1 MATSDNNRSLFGWQF
16 TRTSAEKNTKP
27 VSFSPDNEDGA
38 FEISPT
44 GGYFGQYMD
53 LQGDKFQNDKEL
65 IMKYR
70 TISQYPEVDLAV
82 EDICN
87 EAITVES
94 GKILK
99 LNLDKLDQ
107 PDKIKEMIHD
117 EFDRILSLTNF
128 RNNAYD
134 LFKRWYVDG
143 RLFFHVI
150 IDQANPENGIKELRS
165 IDPTKIRKIKETE
178 RVKDPKTGADLVKEG
193 EEYYLYQDDVLFNS
207 QEGLKITTDAI
218 IQVNSGLLNETRDK
232 VIGHLQKALKPLNQ
246 LSMMEDSLVIYRI
259 SRAPERRIF
268 YIDVGNLPKGKAEEY
283 LNNTMNR
290 YRNKIVY
297 DPATGAIKDEK
308 IHRNV
313 MEDFWLPRR
322 EGGRGTEISTLPGG
336 QNLGEI
342 EDIQYFQQKLYN
354 ALNIPM
360 SRLTEADAFSIGRSS
375 EITRDEL
382 KFQKFINRIRVKFSN
397 MFYEALKRQ
406 LVLKNIIKK
415 EEWNSIKDGVTI
427 EYSRD
432 NYYAELKDGEILK
445 ERIEMVQMMDEYI
458 GMFWSKDWIRRNI
471 LKLTDEDIKQIAKD
485 NKKDPMKDDD
495 INADLANSAI

>member
-1 MATSDNNRSLFGWQF
+1 MAENDKGLFGWSF
-16 TRTSAEKNTKP
+16 KKKAIESEKKP
-27 VSFSPDNEDGA
+27 ISFAADNEDGA
-38 FEISPT
+38 YEISPT

-53 LQGDKFQNDKEL
+53 LGGDKFQSDRDL

-70 TISQYPEVDLAV
+70 QISQYPEVDMAI

-87 EAITVES
+87 EAITDENGIIVR
-94 GKILK
+94 
-99 LNLDKLDQ
+99 LNLDNLDQ
-107 PDKIKEMIHD
+107 KDSVKELIME

-128 RNNAYD
+128 SMTAYD
-134 LFKRWYVDG
+134 TFRRWYIDG
-143 RLFFHVI
+143 RLFYHCI
-150 IDQANPENGIKELRS
+150 INDAKPDAGILELRQ
-165 IDPTKIRKIKETE
+165 IDPTKIRKIKEVE
-178 RVKDPKTGADLVKEG
+178 KVKDPKTGADLTKEG
-193 EEYYLYQDDVLFNS
+193 KEYYLYQDDTMSNNS
-207 QEGLKITTDAI
+207 EGLRINPDAI
-218 IQVNSGLLNETRDK
+218 IQVNSGLLNEERNK
-232 VIGHLQKALKPLNQ
+232 VVGYLNKALKPINQ

-283 LNNTMNR
+283 LNSTMNK
-290 YRNKIVY
+290 YRNKVVY
-297 DPATGAIKDEK
+297 DPTTGAIKDEK

-322 EGGRGTEISTLPGG
+322 EGGRGTEITTLPGG

-342 EDIQYFQQKLYN
+342 EDIQYFQNKLYR

-360 SRLTEADAFSIGRSS
+360 SRLSEGDAFSVGRSS

-382 KFQKFINRIRVKFSN
+382 KFQKFIDRCRGKFSTL
-397 MFYEALKRQ
+397 FYEALKRQ
-406 LVLKNIIKK
+406 LILKKIIVPSDWVNIREDI
-415 EEWNSIKDGVTI
+415 VV

-458 GMFWSKDWIRRNI
+458 GTFWSKDWVRRNI

-485 NKKDPMKDDD
+485 NKEDPMEPDD
-495 INADLANSAI
+495 INTDLANSAL

>member
-1 MATSDNNRSLFGWQF
+1 MADNNRSLFGWQF
-16 TRTSAEKNTKP
+16 SRTPKESQKP
-27 VSFSPDNEDGA
+27 ISFTPDNEDGA

-99 LNLDKLDQ
+99 LDLDKLNQ
-107 PDKIKEMIHD
+107 SDKVKDLVNI
-117 EFDRILSLTNF
+117 EFEKILSLTNF
-128 RNNAYD
+128 RSNAYD

-150 IDQANPENGIKELRS
+150 IDNKKPHDGIKELRP

-178 RVKDPKTGADLVKEG
+178 KVKDPKTGAELIKDG
-193 EEYYLYQDDVLFNS
+193 AEYYLYQDENMFNTS
-207 QEGLKITTDAI
+207 EGLKINTDAI
-218 IQVNSGLLNETRDK
+218 IQVNSGLLNENRDK
-232 VIGHLQKALKPLNQ
+232 VIGYLNKALKPLNQ

-322 EGGRGTEISTLPGG
+322 EGGRGTEIDTLPGG
-336 QNLGEI
+336 ANLGEI
-342 EDIQYFQQKLYN
+342 EDIQYFQQKLYK

-382 KFQKFINRIRVKFSN
+382 KFQKFINRIRVKFSTL
-397 MFYEALKRQ
+397 FYEALKRQ
-406 LVLKNIIKK
+406 LILKKIIKS
-415 EEWNSIKDGVTI
+415 EEWNTIKDGIVFA
-427 EYSRD
+427 YSRD
-432 NYYAELKDGEILK
+432 NYYAELKDSEILR

-458 GMFWSKDWIRRNI
+458 GLFWSKEWIRRNI
-471 LKLTDEDIKQIAKD
+471 LKLNDDDIKQIAKD
-485 NKKDPMKDDD
+485 NKKDPLKSDD
-495 INADLANSAI
+495 INPDIANSAI

>member
-1 MATSDNNRSLFGWQF
+1 MADNNRSLFGWQF
-16 TRTSAEKNTKP
+16 SRTPKESQKP
-27 VSFSPDNEDGA
+27 ISFTPDNEDGA

-99 LNLDKLDQ
+99 LDLDKLNQ
-107 PDKIKEMIHD
+107 SDKVKDLVNI
-117 EFDRILSLTNF
+117 EFEKILSLTNF
-128 RNNAYD
+128 RSNAYD

-150 IDQANPENGIKELRS
+150 IDNKKPHDGIKELRP

-178 RVKDPKTGADLVKEG
+178 KVKDPKTGAELIKDG
-193 EEYYLYQDDVLFNS
+193 AEYYLYQDENMFNTS
-207 QEGLKITTDAI
+207 EGLKINTDAI
-218 IQVNSGLLNETRDK
+218 IQVNSGLLNENRDK
-232 VIGHLQKALKPLNQ
+232 VIGYLNKALKPLNQ

-322 EGGRGTEISTLPGG
+322 EGGRGTEIDTLPGG
-336 QNLGEI
+336 ANLGEI
-342 EDIQYFQQKLYN
+342 EDIQYFQQKLYK

-382 KFQKFINRIRVKFSN
+382 KFQKFINRIRVKFSTL
-397 MFYEALKRQ
+397 FYEALKRQ
-406 LVLKNIIKK
+406 LILKKIIKS
-415 EEWNSIKDGVTI
+415 EEWNTIKDGIVFA
-427 EYSRD
+427 YSRD
-432 NYYAELKDGEILK
+432 NYYAELKDSEILR

-458 GMFWSKDWIRRNI
+458 GLFWSKDWIRRNI
-471 LKLTDEDIKQIAKD
+471 LKLNDDDIKQIAKD
-485 NKKDPMKDDD
+485 NKKDPLKSDD
-495 INADLANSAI
+495 INPDIANSAI

>member
-1 MATSDNNRSLFGWQF
+1 MAENDKGLFGWSF
-16 TRTSAEKNTKP
+16 KKKAIESEKKP
-27 VSFSPDNEDGA
+27 ISFAADNEDGA
-38 FEISPT
+38 YEISPT

-53 LQGDKFQNDKEL
+53 LGGDKFQSDRDL

-70 TISQYPEVDLAV
+70 QISQYPEVDMAI

-87 EAITVES
+87 EAITDENGV
-94 GKILK
+94 IVR
-99 LNLDKLDQ
+99 LNLDNLDQ
-107 PDKIKEMIHD
+107 KDSVKELIME

-128 RNNAYD
+128 SMSAYD
-134 LFKRWYVDG
+134 TFRRWYIDG
-143 RLFFHVI
+143 RLFYHCI
-150 IDQANPENGIKELRS
+150 INDSKPDAGLLELRQ
-165 IDPTKIRKIKETE
+165 IDPTKIRKIKEVE
-178 RVKDPKTGADLVKEG
+178 KVKDPKTGADLTKEG
-193 EEYYLYQDDVLFNS
+193 KEYYLYQDDAMSSNS
-207 QEGLKITTDAI
+207 EGLRINPDAI
-218 IQVNSGLLNETRDK
+218 IQVNSGLLNEERNK
-232 VIGHLQKALKPLNQ
+232 VVGYLNKALKPINQ

-283 LNNTMNR
+283 LNSTMNK
-290 YRNKIVY
+290 YRNKVVY
-297 DPATGAIKDEK
+297 DPTTGAIKDEK

-322 EGGRGTEISTLPGG
+322 EGGRGTEITTLPGG

-342 EDIQYFQQKLYN
+342 EDIQYFQSKLYR

-360 SRLTEADAFSIGRSS
+360 SRLSEGDAFSVGRSS

-382 KFQKFINRIRVKFSN
+382 KFQKFIDRCRGKFSTL
-397 MFYEALKRQ
+397 FYEALKRQ
-406 LVLKNIIKK
+406 LILKKIIVPSDWVNIREDI
-415 EEWNSIKDGVTI
+415 VV

-458 GMFWSKDWIRRNI
+458 GTFWSKDWVRRNI

-485 NKKDPMKDDD
+485 NKEDPMEPDD
-495 INADLANSAI
+495 INTDLANSAL

>member
-1 MATSDNNRSLFGWQF
+1 MADKDGRSFFGF
-16 TRTSAEKNTKP
+16 EFKRKAIETNKKP
-27 VSFSPDNEDGA
+27 VSFAADNEDGA
-38 FEISPT
+38 YEISPT

-53 LQGDKFQNDKEL
+53 IGGDKFQTDKDL

-70 TISQYPEVDLAV
+70 AISSYPEVDMAI

-87 EAITVES
+87 EAITDENGIIV
-94 GKILK
+94 K
-99 LNLDKLDQ
+99 LNLDELDQ
-107 PDKIKEMIHD
+107 ADNVKDLIME

-128 RNNAYD
+128 SMTAYD
-134 LFKRWYVDG
+134 TFRRWYIDG
-143 RLFFHVI
+143 RLFYHVI
-150 IDQANPENGIKELRS
+150 INENKADAGILELRQ
-165 IDPTKIRKIKETE
+165 IDPTKIRKIKEVE
-178 RVKDPKTGADLVKEG
+178 KVKDPKTGAELTKEG
-193 EEYYLYQDDVLFNS
+193 KEYYLYQDDAMVNNA
-207 QEGLKITTDAI
+207 EGLKINVDSI
-218 IQVNSGLLNETRDK
+218 IQVNSGLLNDDRNK
-232 VIGHLQKALKPLNQ
+232 VVGYLNKALKPLNQ

-283 LNNTMNR
+283 LNNTMNK
-290 YRNKIVY
+290 YRNKVVY

-322 EGGRGTEISTLPGG
+322 EGGRGTEITTLPGG

-342 EDIQYFQQKLYN
+342 EDIQYFQNKLYR

-360 SRLTEADAFSIGRSS
+360 SRLQESDAFSVGRSS

-382 KFQKFINRIRVKFSN
+382 KFQKFIDRCRGKFSTL
-397 MFYEALKRQ
+397 FYETLKRQ
-406 LVLKNIIKK
+406 LILKKIIVPSDWVNIREDI
-415 EEWNSIKDGVTI
+415 VV

-458 GMFWSKDWIRRNI
+458 GMFWSKEWIRRNI

-485 NKKDPMKDDD
+485 NKEDPMSDDD
-495 INADLANSAI
+495 INPDLANSAI

>member
-1 MATSDNNRSLFGWQF
+1 
-16 TRTSAEKNTKP
+16 
-27 VSFSPDNEDGA
+27 
-38 FEISPT
+38 
-44 GGYFGQYMD
+44 MD

-99 LNLDKLDQ
+99 LDLDKLEQSNKVKDLISLEFN
-107 PDKIKEMIHD
+107 KI
-117 EFDRILSLTNF
+117 LQLTNF

-134 LFKRWYVDG
+134 IFKRWYVDG

-150 IDQANPENGIKELRS
+150 IDPKKPADGIKELRP

-178 RVKDPKTGADLVKEG
+178 KVRDPKTGAELIKEG
-193 EEYYLYQDDVLFNS
+193 AEYYLYQDESMYNS
-207 QEGLKITTDAI
+207 SEGLKINTDAI
-218 IQVNSGLLNETRDK
+218 IQVNSGLLNEDRNK
-232 VIGHLQKALKPLNQ
+232 VIGYLNKALKPLNQ

-297 DPATGAIKDEK
+297 DPTTGAIRDEK

-322 EGGRGTEISTLPGG
+322 EGGRGTEIDTLPGG
-336 QNLGEI
+336 ANLGEI
-342 EDIQYFQQKLYN
+342 EDILYFQNKLYR

-360 SRLTEADAFSIGRSS
+360 SRLQEADAFSVGRSS

-382 KFQKFINRIRVKFSN
+382 KFQKFIDRIRNKFSN
-397 MFYEALKRQ
+397 IFYEALKRQ
-406 LVLKNIIKK
+406 LVLKKIIVPSDWVNIR
-415 EEWNSIKDGVTI
+415 EGMMV

-432 NYYAELKDGEILK
+432 NYYAELKDSEILK
-445 ERIEMVQMMDEYI
+445 ERIETIQMMDEYI
-458 GMFWSKDWIRRNI
+458 GLFWSKDWVRRNI
-471 LKLTDEDIKQIAKD
+471 LKLNDEEIKDINKQ
-485 NKKDPMKDDD
+485 NKDDPLEPGD
-495 INADLANSAI
+495 INPDLSNAPI

>member
-1 MATSDNNRSLFGWQF
+1 MAEQNRSLFGWQL
-16 TRTSAEKNTKP
+16 TKKQPENIKP
-27 VSFSPDNEDGA
+27 VSFTPDNEDGA

-99 LNLDKLDQ
+99 LDLDKLEQSNKVKDLIHMEFE
-107 PDKIKEMIHD
+107 KI
-117 EFDRILSLTNF
+117 LALTNF

-134 LFKRWYVDG
+134 IFKRWYVDG

-150 IDQANPENGIKELRS
+150 IDQNNPSDGIKELRPV
-165 IDPTKIRKIKETE
+165 DPTKIRKIKETE
-178 RVKDPKTGADLVKEG
+178 KVKDPKTGAELIKDG
-193 EEYYLYQDDVLFNS
+193 AEYYLYQDDVLFNS
-207 QEGLKITTDAI
+207 QEGLKIATDAI

-232 VIGHLQKALKPLNQ
+232 VIGYLQKALKPLNQ

-297 DPATGAIKDEK
+297 DPTTGAIRDEK

-322 EGGRGTEISTLPGG
+322 EGGRGTEIDTLPGG
-336 QNLGEI
+336 ANLGEI
-342 EDIQYFQQKLYN
+342 EDIQYFQQKLYK

-382 KFQKFINRIRVKFSN
+382 KFQKFINRIRIKFN
-397 MFYEALKRQ
+397 NLFYEALKRQ
-406 LVLKNIIKK
+406 LVLKNIIKLD
-415 EEWNSIKDGVTI
+415 EWNGMKDGITI

-432 NYYAELKDGEILK
+432 NYYAELKDSEILR

-458 GMFWSKDWIRRNI
+458 GLFWSKDWIRRNI
-471 LKLTDEDIKQIAKD
+471 LKLNDDDIKQIAKD
-485 NKKDPMKDDD
+485 NEKDPLDSDD
-495 INADLANSAI
+495 INPDLSNSAI

>member
-1 MATSDNNRSLFGWQF
+1 MAENRSLFGF
-16 TRTSAEKNTKP
+16 EFKRKSIETNKKP
-27 VSFSPDNEDGA
+27 VSFAADNEDGA
-38 FEISPT
+38 YEISPT

-53 LQGDKFQNDKEL
+53 LGGDKFESDKQL

-70 TISQYPEVDLAV
+70 SISTYPEVDMAI

-87 EAITVES
+87 EAITDENGIIV
-94 GKILK
+94 K
-99 LNLDKLDQ
+99 LNLDNLDQ
-107 PDKIKEMIHD
+107 KDNVKDLIME

-128 RNNAYD
+128 SMSAYD
-134 LFKRWYVDG
+134 TFRRWYIDG
-143 RLFFHVI
+143 RLFYHVVI
-150 IDQANPENGIKELRS
+150 NDAKPDAGILELRQ

-178 RVKDPKTGADLVKEG
+178 KVKDPKTGAELVREVG
-193 EEYYLYQDDVLFNS
+193 EYYLYQDDMMTNNS
-207 QEGLKITTDAI
+207 EGLRINTDAI
-218 IQVNSGLLNETRDK
+218 IQVNSGLLNEERNK
-232 VIGHLQKALKPLNQ
+232 VVGYLNKALKPLNQ

-283 LNNTMNR
+283 LNNTMNK
-290 YRNKIVY
+290 YRNKVVY

-322 EGGRGTEISTLPGG
+322 EGGRGTEITTLPGG

-342 EDIQYFQQKLYN
+342 EDIQYFQAKLYRS
-354 ALNIPM
+354 LNIPM
-360 SRLTEADAFSIGRSS
+360 SRLTEGDAFSVGRSS

-382 KFQKFINRIRVKFSN
+382 KFQKFIDRCRGKFSAL
-397 MFYEALKRQ
+397 FYEALKRQ
-406 LVLKNIIKK
+406 LILKKIIVPSDWINIR
-415 EEWNSIKDGVTI
+415 EEIVV

-458 GMFWSKDWIRRNI
+458 GMFWSKEWIRRNI

-485 NKKDPMKDDD
+485 NKEDPMKDDD
-495 INADLANSAI
+495 INPDLANSAI

>member
-1 MATSDNNRSLFGWQF
+1 MAENDKGLFGWSF
-16 TRTSAEKNTKP
+16 KKKAIESNKKP
-27 VSFSPDNEDGA
+27 VSFAAENEDGA
-38 FEISPT
+38 YEISPT

-53 LQGDKFQNDKEL
+53 LGGDKFQTDRDL

-70 TISQYPEVDLAV
+70 SISQYPEVDMAI

-87 EAITVES
+87 EAITDENGV
-94 GKILK
+94 IVR
-99 LNLDKLDQ
+99 LNLDNLDQ
-107 PDKIKEMIHD
+107 KDSVKELIME
-117 EFDRILSLTNF
+117 EFERILSLTNF
-128 RNNAYD
+128 SMTAYD
-134 LFKRWYVDG
+134 TFRRWYIDG
-143 RLFFHVI
+143 RLFYHCI
-150 IDQANPENGIKELRS
+150 INDAKPDAGILELRQ
-165 IDPTKIRKIKETE
+165 IDPTKIRKIKEVE
-178 RVKDPKTGADLVKEG
+178 KVKDPKTGADLTKEG
-193 EEYYLYQDDVLFNS
+193 KEYYLYQDDTMSNNS
-207 QEGLKITTDAI
+207 EGLRINPDAI
-218 IQVNSGLLNETRDK
+218 IQVNSGLLNEERNK
-232 VIGHLQKALKPLNQ
+232 VVGYLNKALKPINQ

-283 LNNTMNR
+283 LNSTMNK
-290 YRNKIVY
+290 YRNKVVY
-297 DPATGAIKDEK
+297 DPTTGAIKDEK

-322 EGGRGTEISTLPGG
+322 EGGRGTEITTLPGG

-342 EDIQYFQQKLYN
+342 EDIQYFQNKLYR

-360 SRLTEADAFSIGRSS
+360 SRLSEGDAFSVGRSS

-382 KFQKFINRIRVKFSN
+382 KFQKFIDRCRGKFSTL
-397 MFYEALKRQ
+397 FYEALKRQ
-406 LVLKNIIKK
+406 LILKKIIVPSDWVNIR
-415 EEWNSIKDGVTI
+415 EEIVV

-458 GMFWSKDWIRRNI
+458 GTFWSKDWVRRNI

-485 NKKDPMKDDD
+485 NKEDPMEPDD
-495 INADLANSAI
+495 INTDLANSAL

>member
-1 MATSDNNRSLFGWQF
+1 MAENDKGLFGWSF
-16 TRTSAEKNTKP
+16 KKKAIESNKKP
-27 VSFSPDNEDGA
+27 VSFAAENEDGA
-38 FEISPT
+38 YEISPT

-53 LQGDKFQNDKEL
+53 LGGDKFQTDRDL

-70 TISQYPEVDLAV
+70 SISQYPEVDMAI

-87 EAITVES
+87 EAITDENGV
-94 GKILK
+94 IVR
-99 LNLDKLDQ
+99 LNLDNLDQ
-107 PDKIKEMIHD
+107 KDTVKELIME

-128 RNNAYD
+128 SMTAYD
-134 LFKRWYVDG
+134 TFRRWYIDG
-143 RLFFHVI
+143 RLFYHCI
-150 IDQANPENGIKELRS
+150 INDAKPDAGILELRQ
-165 IDPTKIRKIKETE
+165 IDPTKIRKIKEVE
-178 RVKDPKTGADLVKEG
+178 KVKDPKTGADLTKEG
-193 EEYYLYQDDVLFNS
+193 KEYYLYQDDTMSNNS
-207 QEGLKITTDAI
+207 EGLRINPDAI
-218 IQVNSGLLNETRDK
+218 IQVNSGLLNEERNK
-232 VIGHLQKALKPLNQ
+232 VVGYLNKALKPINQ

-283 LNNTMNR
+283 LNSTMNK
-290 YRNKIVY
+290 YRNKVVY
-297 DPATGAIKDEK
+297 DPTTGAIKDEK

-322 EGGRGTEISTLPGG
+322 EGGRGTEITTLPGG

-342 EDIQYFQQKLYN
+342 EDIQYFQNKLYR

-360 SRLTEADAFSIGRSS
+360 SRLSEGDAFSVGRSS

-382 KFQKFINRIRVKFSN
+382 KFQKFIDRCRGKFSTL
-397 MFYEALKRQ
+397 FYEALKRQ
-406 LVLKNIIKK
+406 LILKKIIVPSDWVNIR
-415 EEWNSIKDGVTI
+415 EEIVV

-458 GMFWSKDWIRRNI
+458 GTFWSKDWVRRNI

-485 NKKDPMKDDD
+485 NKEDPMEPDD
-495 INADLANSAI
+495 INPDLANSAI

>member
-1 MATSDNNRSLFGWQF
+1 MADNSRSFFGFQF
-16 TRTSAEKNTKP
+16 KRKAIETNKKP
-27 VSFSPDNEDGA
+27 VSFATENEDGA
-38 FEISPT
+38 YEISPT

-53 LQGDKFQNDKEL
+53 LAGDQFQSDKDL

-70 TISQYPEVDLAV
+70 SISQYPEVDMAI

-87 EAITVES
+87 EAITDENGIIV
-94 GKILK
+94 K
-99 LNLDKLDQ
+99 LNLDNLDQ
-107 PDKIKEMIHD
+107 ADNVKDLIME
-117 EFDRILSLTNF
+117 EFDRILNLTNF
-128 RNNAYD
+128 SMTAYD
-134 LFKRWYVDG
+134 TFRRWYIDG
-143 RLFFHVI
+143 RLFYHVI
-150 IDQANPENGIKELRS
+150 INDAKPDAGIIELRQ
-165 IDPTKIRKIKETE
+165 IDPTKIRKVKEIE
-178 RVKDPKTGADLVKEG
+178 KVKDPKTGAELQKEG
-193 EEYYLYQDDVLFNS
+193 EEYYLYQDEVLMNNS
-207 QEGLKITTDAI
+207 EGLKIHPDAI
-218 IQVNSGLLNETRDK
+218 IQINSGLLNDERNK
-232 VIGHLQKALKPLNQ
+232 VVGYLQKALKPLNQ

-283 LNNTMNR
+283 LNNTMNK

-297 DPATGAIKDEK
+297 DPATGNIKDEK

-322 EGGRGTEISTLPGG
+322 EGGRGTEITTLPGG

-342 EDIQYFQQKLYN
+342 EDVQYFQNKLYR

-360 SRLTEADAFSIGRSS
+360 SRLTESDAFSVGRSS

-382 KFQKFINRIRVKFSN
+382 KFQKFIDRCRGKFSTL
-397 MFYEALKRQ
+397 FYEALKRQ
-406 LVLKNIIKK
+406 LILKKIIVPSDWVNIR
-415 EEWNSIKDGVTI
+415 EEIVV

-432 NYYAELKDGEILK
+432 NYYTELKDGEILK

-471 LKLTDEDIKQIAKD
+471 LKLTDDDIKQIAKD
-485 NKKDPMKDDD
+485 NKKDPIKPGD
-495 INADLANSAI
+495 INPDLSNAPI

>member
-1 MATSDNNRSLFGWQF
+1 MATQDGNRSLFGWQF
-16 TRTSAEKNTKP
+16 SRTPSETKKP
-27 VSFSPDNEDGA
+27 LSFTPDNEDGA

-99 LNLDKLDQ
+99 LDLDKLEQ
-107 PDKIKEMIHD
+107 PDKIKDLIHG

-150 IDQANPENGIKELRS
+150 IDSGKPENGIVELRS

-178 RVKDPKTGADLVKEG
+178 KVKDPKTGAELVKEG
-193 EEYYLYQDDVLFNS
+193 DEYYLYQDDVLFNS
-207 QEGLKITTDAI
+207 SEGLKISTDAI

-232 VIGHLQKALKPLNQ
+232 VVGHLQKALKPLNQ
-246 LSMMEDSLVIYRI
+246 LSMMEDSLVIYRM

-342 EDIQYFQQKLYN
+342 EDVQYFQQKLYK

-397 MFYEALKRQ
+397 VFYEALKRQ
-406 LVLKNIIKK
+406 LILKKIIKSD
-415 EEWNSIKDGVTI
+415 EWNSIKDGITI

-458 GMFWSKDWIRRNI
+458 GMFWSKDWVRRNI

-485 NKKDPMKDDD
+485 NKKDPMSADD
-495 INADLANSAI
+495 INPDLANSAI

>member
-1 MATSDNNRSLFGWQF
+1 MAENKLFGF
-16 TRTSAEKNTKP
+16 SFKRKAADEKKP
-27 VSFSPDNEDGA
+27 LSFATDNEDGA

-53 LQGDKFQNDKEL
+53 LQGDKFQNDKDL

-70 TISQYPEVDLAV
+70 QISSYPEVDAAI

-87 EAITVES
+87 EAITDES
-94 GKILK
+94 GIIVK
-99 LNLDKLDQ
+99 LNLDKL
-107 PDKIKEMIHD
+107 KLNNGIKNLIQE
-117 EFDRILSLTNF
+117 EFAQILNITNF
-128 RNNAYD
+128 ATTAYD
-134 LFKRWYVDG
+134 LFRRWYIDG
-143 RLFFHVI
+143 RLFYHVI
-150 IDQANPENGIKELRS
+150 IDDNKTDAGIVELRQ
-165 IDPTKIRKIKETE
+165 IDPTKIRKVKEVE
-178 RVKDPKTGADLVKEG
+178 KVRDPKTGADLQKEG
-193 EEYYLYQDDVLFNS
+193 EEYYVYQDENLAQTS
-207 QEGLKITTDAI
+207 EGLRIHTDSI
-218 IQVNSGLLNETRDK
+218 IQVNSGLLNEERNK

-297 DPATGAIKDEK
+297 DPVTGNIKDEK

-342 EDIQYFQQKLYN
+342 EDIQYFQHKLYR

-382 KFQKFINRIRVKFSN
+382 KFQKFIDRIRNKFSN
-397 MFYEALKRQ
+397 LFYETLKRQ
-406 LVLKNIIKK
+406 LILKKIILPS
-415 EEWNSIKDGVTI
+415 EWADIKHDLNVV
-427 EYSRD
+427 YSRD
-432 NYYAELKDGEILK
+432 NYYAELKDSEILK
-445 ERIEMVQMMDEYI
+445 ERIETVQMMDEYI
-458 GMFWSKDWIRRNI
+458 GLFWSKDWIRRNV
-471 LKLTDEDIKQIAKD
+471 LKLTDDDIKDIAKQ
-485 NKKDPMKDDD
+485 NKDDPLEPGD
-495 INADLANSAI
+495 INPDLSNAPI

>member
-1 MATSDNNRSLFGWQF
+1 MAEQNRSLFGWQLS
-16 TRTSAEKNTKP
+16 RKQPENIKP
-27 VSFSPDNEDGA
+27 VSFTPDNEDGA

-99 LNLDKLDQ
+99 LDLDKLNQSNKVKDL
-107 PDKIKEMIHD
+107 IHA

-134 LFKRWYVDG
+134 IFKRWYVDG

-150 IDQANPENGIKELRS
+150 IDTNNPADGIKELRQ

-178 RVKDPKTGADLVKEG
+178 KVKDPKTGAELIKEG
-193 EEYYLYQDDVLFNS
+193 AQYYLYQDDNMYNS
-207 QEGLKITTDAI
+207 SEGLKIHIDSI
-218 IQVNSGLLNETRDK
+218 IQVNSGLLNENRDK
-232 VIGHLQKALKPLNQ
+232 VIGYLQKALKPLNQ

-297 DPATGAIKDEK
+297 DPTTGNIKDEK

-342 EDIQYFQQKLYN
+342 EDIQYFQQKLYK

-382 KFQKFINRIRVKFSN
+382 KFQKFINRIRIKFSN

-406 LVLKNIIKK
+406 LILKNIIKA
-415 EEWNSIKDGVTI
+415 EEWQSMKDGITI

-432 NYYAELKDGEILK
+432 NYYAELKDSEILR

-458 GMFWSKDWIRRNI
+458 GLFWSKDWVRRNI
-471 LKLTDEDIKQIAKD
+471 LKLNDDDIKQIAKD
-485 NKKDPMKDDD
+485 NEKDPMTDDD
-495 INADLANSAI
+495 INPDLSNSAL

>member
-1 MATSDNNRSLFGWQF
+1 MAENDKGLFGWSF
-16 TRTSAEKNTKP
+16 KKKAIESNKKP
-27 VSFSPDNEDGA
+27 VSFAAENEDGA
-38 FEISPT
+38 YEISPT

-53 LQGDKFQNDKEL
+53 LGGDKFQTDRDL

-70 TISQYPEVDLAV
+70 SISQYPEVDMAI

-87 EAITVES
+87 EAITDENGV
-94 GKILK
+94 IVR
-99 LNLDKLDQ
+99 LNLDNLDQ
-107 PDKIKEMIHD
+107 KDTVKELIME

-128 RNNAYD
+128 SMTAYD
-134 LFKRWYVDG
+134 TFRRWYIDG
-143 RLFFHVI
+143 RLFYHCI
-150 IDQANPENGIKELRS
+150 INDAKPDAGILELRQ
-165 IDPTKIRKIKETE
+165 IDPTKIRKIKEVE
-178 RVKDPKTGADLVKEG
+178 KVKDPKTGADLTKEG
-193 EEYYLYQDDVLFNS
+193 KEYYLYQDDTMSNNS
-207 QEGLKITTDAI
+207 EGLRINPDAI
-218 IQVNSGLLNETRDK
+218 IQVNSGLLNEERNK
-232 VIGHLQKALKPLNQ
+232 VVGYLNKALKPINQ

-283 LNNTMNR
+283 LNSTMNK
-290 YRNKIVY
+290 YRNKVVY
-297 DPATGAIKDEK
+297 DPTTGAIKDEK

-342 EDIQYFQQKLYN
+342 EDIQYFQNKLYR

-360 SRLTEADAFSIGRSS
+360 SRLSEGDAFSVGRSS

-382 KFQKFINRIRVKFSN
+382 KFQKFIDRCRGKFSTL
-397 MFYEALKRQ
+397 FYEALKRQ
-406 LVLKNIIKK
+406 LILKKIIVPSDWVNIREDI
-415 EEWNSIKDGVTI
+415 VV

-458 GMFWSKDWIRRNI
+458 GTFWSKDWVRRNI

-485 NKKDPMKDDD
+485 NKEDPMEPDD
-495 INADLANSAI
+495 INTDLANSAL

>member
-1 MATSDNNRSLFGWQF
+1 MADNNRSLFGWQF
-16 TRTSAEKNTKP
+16 SRTPKESQKP
-27 VSFSPDNEDGA
+27 ISFTPDNEDGA

-99 LNLDKLDQ
+99 LDLDKLNQ
-107 PDKIKEMIHD
+107 SDKVKDLVNI
-117 EFDRILSLTNF
+117 EFEKILSLTNF
-128 RNNAYD
+128 RSNAYD

-150 IDQANPENGIKELRS
+150 IDNKKPHDGIKELRP

-178 RVKDPKTGADLVKEG
+178 KVKDPKTGAELIKDG
-193 EEYYLYQDDVLFNS
+193 AEYYLYQDENMFNTS
-207 QEGLKITTDAI
+207 EGLKINTDAI
-218 IQVNSGLLNETRDK
+218 IQVNSGLLNENRDK
-232 VIGHLQKALKPLNQ
+232 VIGYLNKALKPLNQ

-322 EGGRGTEISTLPGG
+322 EGGRGTEIDTLPGG
-336 QNLGEI
+336 ANLGEI
-342 EDIQYFQQKLYN
+342 EDIQYFQQKLYK

-397 MFYEALKRQ
+397 LFYEALKRQ
-406 LVLKNIIKK
+406 LILKKIIKS
-415 EEWNSIKDGVTI
+415 EEWNTIKDGIVFA
-427 EYSRD
+427 YSRD
-432 NYYAELKDGEILK
+432 NYYAELKDSEILR

-458 GMFWSKDWIRRNI
+458 GLFWSKEWIRRNI
-471 LKLTDEDIKQIAKD
+471 LKLNDDDIKQIAKD
-485 NKKDPMKDDD
+485 NKKDPLKSDD
-495 INADLANSAI
+495 INPDIANSAI